1 MTFGEALEK
10 AKAGYRI
17 TRRNWNGKG
26 QYVGIGTNFSF
37 VFEGQIVNANHTTVG
52 NSVLVFFGTSG
63 VQVGWLASQA
73 DMLSTDWEV
82 C

>member
-1 MTFGEALEK
+1 MTFGEAIEK
-10 AKAGYRI
+10 AKAGSRI

-26 QYVGIGTNFSF
+26 QYVGVADNFSF
-37 VFEGQIVNANHTTVG
+37 VFEGKVVNADHKTLG
-52 NSVLVFFGTSG
+52 NKALVFFGTSG

-73 DMLSTDWEV
+73 DMLSADWEV